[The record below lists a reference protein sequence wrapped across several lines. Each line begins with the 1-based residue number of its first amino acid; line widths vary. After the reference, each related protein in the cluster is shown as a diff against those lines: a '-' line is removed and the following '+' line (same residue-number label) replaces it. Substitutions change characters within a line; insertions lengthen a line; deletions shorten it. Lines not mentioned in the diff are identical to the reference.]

1 MILDFSRIKNN
12 KNLLAFSGGVD
23 SSALFFLLLNH
34 KIDFDIAIVN
44 YNTRE
49 QSKDEIAYALNL
61 AKEYKKEIFIKDVKL
76 ENSSNFEKNARDI
89 RYGFFEQIIKEN
101 SYETLITAHQ
111 LNDRLEWFLM
121 QLSKGAGLV
130 ELFGIREFEEK
141 KDYKIFRPLLN
152 VSKDEL
158 ENYLKENKIKYF
170 IDSSNID
177 EKYKRN
183 YFRHNFSDK
192 FLNEFKSGIKNSFS
206 FLESDLNSLNLKL
219 DPLITLEELEVFE
232 NLEDDNLNL
241 RVIDKSLKRRGVLIS
256 KKQRDEIIKQKEI
269 TISHK
274 INIAITQ
281 KYILIAPKVE
291 MILPKE
297 FKEVCRIQKIPQ
309 NMRAYIFSKDILKEL
324 KLSLKSK
331 FFKV

>member
-1 MILDFSRIKNN
+1 MIFDFSRIKNS
-12 KNLLAFSGGVD
+12 KNLLAFSSGVD

-49 QSKDEIAYALNL
+49 QSKDEIEYALNL

-206 FLESDLNSLNLKL
+206 FLEDDLNSLNLKL
-219 DPLITLEELEVFE
+219 EPVITIEELEVFE

-324 KLSLKSK
+324 KLS
-331 FFKV
+331 FI

>member
-1 MILDFSRIKNN
+1 MIFDFSSIKNS

-23 SSALFFLLLNH
+23 SSTLFFLLLNH

-49 QSKDEIAYALNL
+49 QSKDEIDYALNL

-89 RYGFFEQIIKEN
+89 RYIFFEQIIKEN

-170 IDSSNID
+170 IDNSNID

-192 FLNEFKSGIKNSFS
+192 FLHEFKSGIKNSFS
-206 FLESDLNSLNLKL
+206 FLEDDLNSLNLKL

-291 MILPKE
+291 IILPKE
-297 FKEVCRIQKIPQ
+297 FKEICRIQKIPQ

-324 KLSLKSK
+324 KQSLKSK

>member
-1 MILDFSRIKNN
+1 MIFDFNRIKNS

-49 QSKDEIAYALNL
+49 QSKDEISYALNL
-61 AKEYKKEIFIKDVKL
+61 AKKYEKKIFIKDIKL

-89 RYGFFEQIIKEN
+89 RYSFFEQIIKEN

-170 IDSSNID
+170 IDNSNID

-206 FLESDLNSLNLKL
+206 FLEDDLNSLNLKL
-219 DPLITLEELEVFE
+219 DPIINLKELEIFE
-232 NLEDDNLNL
+232 KLKDDNLNL

-281 KYILIAPKVE
+281 KYILIAPKIE

-324 KLSLKSK
+324 KLS
-331 FFKV
+331 FI